1 MRVDAVSLERGGLAG
16 RCVLGGVDSVVDD
29 LDALGAD
36 VEKAQHVLA
45 GVTGHRD
52 HRIGHLESRA
62 LDPGRDVVPT
72 TQLLALPGA
81 KGFKRVDG
89 DDEGAA
95 VGQSGQDSG
104 QMRVPG
110 VAVHD
115 VGADWVSHEADVA
128 AERRPQALQH
138 RVGGVDGVRGLIRA
152 NPPAILVR
160 RRSGEA
166 AHLDLDELA
175 QLAGQVVDVDPSAAV
190 HVGRELIGE
199 DQGPHRRL
207 A

>member
-1 MRVDAVSLERGGLAG
+1 MARTRWMIPFWRVTRPTKSTYGCCGSMPYRSSAVVWL
-16 RCVLGGVDSVVDD
+16 
-29 LDALGAD
+29 
-36 VEKAQHVLA
+36 
-45 GVTGHRD
+45 
-52 HRIGHLESRA
+52 
-62 LDPGRDVVPT
+62 
-72 TQLLALPGA
+72 
-81 KGFKRVDG
+81 
-89 DDEGAA
+89 
-95 VGQSGQDSG
+95 
-104 QMRVPG
+104 
-110 VAVHD
+110 